1 MMSNHFAQQNEL
13 DEEIQGNEIKLQ
25 EANDQ
30 CEKKINKFSVLLNK
44 IVTKLSNIQ
53 GTIEINSL
61 LAIKVDSD
69 VLELDQGHNS
79 YNACRRIKTQMR
91 VDLKKVM
98 EKEFA
103 NKQMVNSVMQD
114 IDESY
119 LYND

>member
-1 MMSNHFAQQNEL
+1 MAEDQLVQQNEL
-13 DEEIQGNEIKLQ
+13 NDQIKGNEIKLQ

-30 CEKKINKFSVLLNK
+30 CETKINKFSELLNK
-44 IVTKLSNIQ
+44 ILTKLTDIQ
-53 GTIEINSL
+53 ETIVYNGL
-61 LAIKVDSD
+61 LVIKVDGD
-69 VLELDQGHNS
+69 LVDLNNTNNS
-79 YNACRRIKTQMR
+79 YNDCRRIKTQMR
-91 VDLKKVM
+91 VDLKQVM